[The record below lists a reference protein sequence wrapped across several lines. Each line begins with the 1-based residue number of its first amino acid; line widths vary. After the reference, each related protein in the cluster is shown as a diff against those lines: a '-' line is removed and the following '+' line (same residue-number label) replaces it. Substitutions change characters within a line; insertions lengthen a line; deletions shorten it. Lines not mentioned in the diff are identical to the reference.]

1 MKVCGN
7 KTALPG
13 SMILGQQDI
22 LYNCVAP
29 SNFARAAADSTSSTR
44 HKHF

>member
-7 KTALPG
+7 KAAFPG
-13 SMILGQQDI
+13 SMFLGQQDKR
-22 LYNCVAP
+22 YNCVAP
-29 SNFARAAADSTSSTR
+29 SNFATAATDSTSSTR